1 MKTIIAIWHVGG
13 KGKSETIREFA
24 NLLLL
29 SYPSCAVT
37 KQTHPSI
44 PASDISWIVTVNG
57 KTIGIES
64 CGDPYTNLTG
74 RLNELSQKHN
84 CDIIICATRTKG
96 ETVDAVNAL
105 SSIYQVIWTSTY
117 DTAPNL
123 NITQQSLNQLKAKHI
138 LDILQSNRLI

>member
-1 MKTIIAIWHVGG
+1 MGTIIAIWHVGG

-37 KQTHPSI
+37 KQTPPSI

-64 CGDPYTNLTG
+64 CGDPYTNLTE